1 MKIKRLSLQRWMC
14 KPEIYPHDIDERGAP
29 IGKNGWYYK
38 GGLSWFEFNG
48 NGYTTPRLEQ
58 QFLYELKDLNRPKLS
73 LDQKNWIKSL
83 DKHSELRPYL
93 KELKDIIILDNM
105 ARGLALFGFRR
116 KKERYARLN
125 EIMWGDNGK

>member
-14 KPEIYPHDIDERGAP
+14 KPESYPYDVEERGAP
-29 IGKNGWYYK
+29 IGKDGWYYE
-38 GGLSWFEFNG
+38 GEFSWFEFNG
-48 NGYTTPRLEQ
+48 NGYTTPGLEK

-73 LDQKNWIKSL
+73 LDQKNGIKSL

-93 KELKDIIILDNM
+93 KDLKDLIILDNM
-105 ARGLALFGFRR
+105 ARELALFGFRR

-125 EIMWGDNGK
+125 EIVRGDNGK